1 MCGVGPSQYGL
12 QWGGRVN
19 PIDFQ
24 RQTQHLTA
32 SNIRF
37 VFLSE
42 EVICYFET
50 VAICLVLHI
59 LLSLIKDVHSQA
71 LPQRHVALPFFLFL
85 SGFSLKKKCSLCGF
99 RQRKWPQRL
108 HHFIME
114 DSVKSVFVL
123 SPSNPTKS
131 KA

>member
-1 MCGVGPSQYGL
+1 MGWS
-12 QWGGRVN
+12 GGRVN

-50 VAICLVLHI
+50 VEICLVLHI
-59 LLSLIKDVHSQA
+59 LLSLIKDVHSRT

-85 SGFSLKKKCSLCGF
+85 SRFFVEEEML
-99 RQRKWPQRL
+99 
-108 HHFIME
+108 
-114 DSVKSVFVL
+114 SVWV
-123 SPSNPTKS
+123 
-131 KA
+131 